1 MDNKILRRS
10 SRILNKDK
18 VDYCESMGT
27 YTYVDLEE
35 EIRKAYKNAHRQI
48 KKKKIDKCHKY
59 TQTFGTYITA
69 TLI

>member
-18 VDYCESMGT
+18 VNYCESMGT
-27 YTYVDLEE
+27 YTYVELEE

-48 KKKKIDKCHKY
+48 KKKN
-59 TQTFGTYITA
+59 
-69 TLI
+69 

>member
-10 SRILNKDK
+10 PRILNKDK
-18 VDYCESMGT
+18 VNYCESMGT
-27 YTYVDLEE
+27 YTYVELEE

-48 KKKKIDKCHKY
+48 KKKLDKCDKY

-69 TLI
+69 TLQ

>member
-1 MDNKILRRS
+1 MDYKVLRRS
-10 SRILNKDK
+10 LRILNKDK

-27 YTYVDLEE
+27 YTYVELEE

-48 KKKKIDKCHKY
+48 KKKNLDNPAKY

-69 TLI
+69 TLQ

>member
-1 MDNKILRRS
+1 MDNEILRRS

-18 VDYCESMGT
+18 VNYCESMGT
-27 YTYVDLEE
+27 YTYVELEE

-48 KKKKIDKCHKY
+48 KKKKLDKCHKY

-69 TLI
+69 TLQ